1 MDPCG
6 LQLFWICKRGR
17 REIKEIITYMSQLS
31 AKKKWGGGW
40 VGVTSDGL
48 TSQGGS
54 DNIPSHF
61 ILQRVMGSYWLS
73 RLAPQLTSSPT
84 IFVIMAVSL
93 YSQQAF
99 NAATAINRMKNL
111 QLGGA
116 DKPAVNNNG
125 DWTEAAGLQWW
136 SFLSS
141 CSLPV
146 GKQAKKGSGNEAY
159 VNPCRSGVY
168 EFVD

>member
-1 MDPCG
+1 MGCNCFESVKG
-6 LQLFWICKRGR
+6 EGERLKKLLHTCLSYLQ
-17 REIKEIITYMSQLS
+17 KEV
-31 AKKKWGGGW
+31 GGGG
-40 VGVTSDGL
+40 VGVEVTSDGL

-84 IFVIMAVSL
+84 IFVIMVVSL

-125 DWTEAAGLQWW
+125 D
-136 SFLSS
+136 
-141 CSLPV
+141 
-146 GKQAKKGSGNEAY
+146 
-159 VNPCRSGVY
+159 
-168 EFVD
+168 